1 MTSSRKTQSSTYSTD
16 TPRPLP
22 RQAIALASKPTP
34 ATSHPPFNQR
44 IGRTHR
50 LKLRTHR
57 TPSRIK
63 ELVTAATRGTLRDS
77 AVSLLSPTLLS
88 PTQDHI
94 NDLRPPGE
102 RYKQR
107 PTLTDCDESR
117 TRDVTRNARTL
128 TERDVSHRGGPVE
141 G

>member
-34 ATSHPPFNQR
+34 ATSHQPFNQR

-57 TPSRIK
+57 TPSRIE
-63 ELVTAATRGTLRDS
+63 ELVTAATRGALRDS

-102 RYKQR
+102 RYKNTSLKR
-107 PTLTDCDESR
+107 SSANVSLR
-117 TRDVTRNARTL
+117 AMRN
-128 TERDVSHRGGPVE
+128 SHRYNGV
-141 G
+141 